1 MMDGHPDQTPPTL
14 RRWLAG
20 RSASEHAT
28 LARLWSLPAD
38 AAQAPTALAEALLRP
53 DTLASVLASLGPR
66 ERAALERVQ
75 QHGGTL
81 PAAVLE
87 REFGRVR
94 DHANYPNQRAYLL
107 ALEQPPSP
115 TERLYTLALLLPH
128 QDGRSYAI
136 PPDLLALLPPIPERI
151 RTLRLAPTA
160 EPEHSTPADLRLA

>member
-20 RSASEHAT
+20 RSASEHAP

-53 DTLASVLASLGPR
+53 DTLASVLATLGPR

-81 PAAVLE
+81 PASVLE

-94 DHANYPNQRAYLL
+94 EHADYPNQRAYLL

-115 TERLYTLALLLPH
+115 TERLYTLALLLRL
-128 QDGRSYAI
+128 QDGRAYAI
-136 PPDLLALLPPIPERI
+136 PSDLLALLPPVPEGTN
-151 RTLRLAPTA
+151 TLRLAPA
-160 EPEHSTPADLRLA
+160 DAPEHITT